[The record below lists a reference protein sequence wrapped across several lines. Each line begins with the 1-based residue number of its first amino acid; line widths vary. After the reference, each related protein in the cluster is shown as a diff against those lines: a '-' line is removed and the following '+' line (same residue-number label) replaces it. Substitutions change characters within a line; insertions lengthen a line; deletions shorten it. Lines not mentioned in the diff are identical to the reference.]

1 VTKLSVG
8 EILGA
13 IRRAVTGNRTT
24 LGHRLFT
31 GAFWSFMGL
40 MAARGG
46 TLACF
51 ILLAR
56 LLGQA
61 GFGEFA
67 MIQSTLGMA
76 GTFAVFGLGV
86 TGSRYVSQFQHAQ
99 PERAGRVIGMT
110 ITCALL
116 AGVVFSS
123 ILFAAAPW
131 LCGTL
136 LHAAR
141 LTLSLRL
148 GCAIVLFTALDSAQC
163 GALYGFESFRLLT
176 RTSVIKAMLSI
187 PVLAAAIIL
196 GGLNGAV
203 LGLGTATAIGCLING
218 AVLQHQCRL
227 RGIKIIYSVAASERH
242 ILWAY
247 SFPAL
252 VSAIA
257 ATPAM
262 WLANMVLVRTTSGYL
277 ELGLFNAANQWRM
290 ALAYIP
296 ATFSQFALPIL
307 SSIDRTRLHGRIVL
321 MSLVWVTGVTGVFA
335 ILGGVFGRQIMA
347 LYGRSFTVGT
357 GLLFI
362 LLITAVI
369 SSSNAVLSTA
379 AASSDRMW
387 RVASCNG
394 LWSVALIVA
403 AAALVPRYRGLGLAF
418 AVLIAEIVSTSF
430 LWVRFLS
437 STADAPRRLWGQEPT
452 LSLIPEGVSLAAG
465 KENPNARS

>member
-1 VTKLSVG
+1 
-8 EILGA
+8 
-13 IRRAVTGNRTT
+13 
-24 LGHRLFT
+24 
-31 GAFWSFMGL
+31 MGS

-61 GFGEFA
+61 GYGEFA
-67 MIQSTLGMA
+67 LIQSTLGMA

-86 TGSRYVSQFQHAQ
+86 TGSRYVSQLQRTE
-99 PERAGRVIGMT
+99 PERAGRIIGMT

-116 AGVVFSS
+116 TGIVFSS
-123 ILFAAAPW
+123 ILFTAAPW
-131 LCGTL
+131 LCGTVA
-136 LHAAR
+136 HAAR
-141 LTLSLRL
+141 LTLSVRL
-148 GCAIVLFTALDSAQC
+148 GCGIVLFTALDSAQC
-163 GALYGFESFRLLT
+163 GVLYGFESFRLLT
-176 RTSVIKAMLSI
+176 RTSAIKALISI
-187 PVLAAAIIL
+187 PVLAAGIIL

-203 LGLGTATAIGCLING
+203 LGLGTTAAVGCLINR
-218 AVLQHQCRL
+218 AVIRDQCRL
-227 RGIKIIYSVAASERH
+227 RGIKIIYSVAASERQ

-262 WLANMVLVRTTSGYL
+262 WLANMILVRTTSGYL
-277 ELGLFNAANQWRM
+277 ELGLFNAANQWRV

-307 SSIDRTRLHGRIVL
+307 SSIDRSRLHGRTVL
-321 MSLVWVTGVTGVFA
+321 MSLVWVTGATGVVA
-335 ILGGVFGRQIMA
+335 IIGGVFGRQLLA
-347 LYGRSFTVGT
+347 LFGRSFTVGT
-357 GLLFI
+357 GLLSI

-394 LWSVALIVA
+394 LWSFALIVA
-403 AAALVPRYRGLGLAF
+403 AGALVPRYRGLGLAS
-418 AVLIAEIVSTSF
+418 AVLIAEIISTSF

-437 STADAPRRLWGQEPT
+437 STAAVRRQWGQQT
-452 LSLIPEGVSLAAG
+452 DGLA
-465 KENPNARS
+465 